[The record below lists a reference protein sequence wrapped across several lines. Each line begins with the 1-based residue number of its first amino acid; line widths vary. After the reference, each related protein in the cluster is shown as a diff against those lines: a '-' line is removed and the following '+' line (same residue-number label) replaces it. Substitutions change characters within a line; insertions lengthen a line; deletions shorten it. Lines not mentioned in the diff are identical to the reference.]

1 MARLMLNLYLSN
13 TLLLLILGL
22 DLINKIEHV
31 ASKMNMMHA
40 ILND

>member
-31 ASKMNMMHA
+31 ESNINIMHA